1 MKYSIQAEVADEK
14 GKIIEIPEN
23 KKLIEIQG
31 DVREEFCIDDL
42 LNQISLVEEQ
52 INNVKEAG
60 GSKEEIESLFAEM
73 ERHKSK
79 IDEVKKEF
87 NLEVKLPVI
96 KTEAQI
102 AEKFAVKEV
111 IEEKPIEVITK
122 LK

>member
-31 DVREEFCIDDL
+31 EVREEFCIDDL
-42 LNQISLVEEQ
+42 LNQISLLEGQIQNIKNAGEE
-52 INNVKEAG
+52 G
-60 GSKEEIESLFAEM
+60 DGSEIASIFAEM

-96 KTEAQI
+96 KTEAEI
-102 AEKFAVKEV
+102 AEKFTKTV
-111 IEEKPIEVITK
+111 IEEPIK
-122 LK
+122 